1 MKHEKV
7 KILLCMAMSF
17 LTSAFAMSQQLT
29 IEDIN
34 AGQYYARSIR
44 GVTPM
49 NDGEHYTQLSPDNK
63 RIVKYSYKTGKEVG
77 VIFDVET
84 ARECNLEKIQGYIF
98 SPDEKRILIETEREP
113 IYRRSYSSVYH
124 LYSVENNKLS
134 ELTEGKIRIPV
145 FSPDGNLIAFVRDN
159 NIFLIKLLYGGSES
173 QITKDGEINKVIN
186 GAPDWVYEEEFGYN
200 SALTFS
206 PDNKMIAYVRWDE
219 SNVKSFEFPMYKGDC
234 PAYMQYAEYPGKYTY
249 KYPVAGED
257 NSKVSVKTFD
267 IFSKVTRTMQLP
279 IEDDA
284 YIPRIR
290 FTNNPEQ
297 LAIMTIN
304 RHQNRFDMYYAN
316 PRSGVCKLIL
326 RDESNWYIKESI
338 YDNIK
343 FYDKYFSLLSEKDGF
358 AHLYWYTING
368 TLVKQVT
375 QGKFEVKSFLGWDE
389 KSNTFYYV
397 SNEGSPLRTAVWKT
411 DGKGRKT
418 CLSQKEGTNNAMF
431 SAGMKYFI
439 NFFNNTE
446 TPTEVTINDN
456 NGKTI
461 ATLMDNAD
469 LKAKV
474 AGMKMPEKEFFTFTT
489 PEGYELNGW
498 MMKPVDFD
506 PSQKYPIL
514 MFQYSGPGS
523 QQVLDTWSVSWE
535 TYMATQGYIAVCVDG
550 RGTGGRGAAFEKCTY
565 LSIGVKEADDQV
577 SAAKYL
583 GTLPY
588 IDKDRI
594 AIWGWSYGGYMTLM
608 SMSQGSN
615 VFKAGIAV
623 AAPTDWRFYDTVYT
637 ERFMR
642 TPQENAQGYD
652 DNSPISHVSELQGAY
667 LLVHGSADD
676 NVHFQNS
683 VDLLTALQK
692 AGKQFEFAMY
702 PNRNHSMAGKDG
714 SSRQHLYHKLTDF
727 LLNNL

>member
-84 ARECNLEKIQGYIF
+84 ARECDLEKIQGYIF

-267 IFSKVTRTMQLP
+267 IFSKVPRTMQLP

-358 AHLYWYTING
+358 AHLYWYTVNG

-375 QGKFEVKSFLGWDE
+375 QGEFEVKSFLGWDE

-431 SAGMKYFI
+431 STGMKYFI

-506 PSQKYPIL
+506 PSKKYPVL

-642 TPQENAQGYD
+642 TPQENKEGYD
-652 DNSPISHVSELQGAY
+652 KASAINRIDKLHGK
-667 LLVHGSADD
+667 LLMVHGTADD
-676 NVHFQNS
+676 NVHYRNMAEYCEELVQH
-683 VDLLTALQK
+683 DKYCDMQIYT
-692 AGKQFEFAMY
+692 
-702 PNRNHSMAGKDG
+702 NRNHNIMGG
-714 SSRQHLYHKLTDF
+714 NTRNHLYKKLT
-727 LLNNL
+727 NYIKENL

>member
-7 KILLCMAMSF
+7 KILLCMAMLF

-84 ARECNLEKIQGYIF
+84 ARECDLEKIQGYIF

-124 LYSVENNKLS
+124 LYSVKNNKLS

-375 QGKFEVKSFLGWDE
+375 QGEFEVKSFLGWDE

-431 SAGMKYFI
+431 STGMKYFI

-506 PSQKYPIL
+506 PSKKYPVL

-642 TPQENAQGYD
+642 TPQENKEGYD
-652 DNSPISHVSELQGAY
+652 KASAINRIDKLHGK
-667 LLVHGSADD
+667 LLMVHGTADD
-676 NVHFQNS
+676 NVHYRNMAEYCEELVQH
-683 VDLLTALQK
+683 DKYCDMQIYT
-692 AGKQFEFAMY
+692 
-702 PNRNHSMAGKDG
+702 NRNHNIMGG
-714 SSRQHLYHKLTDF
+714 NTRNHLYKKLT
-727 LLNNL
+727 NYIKENL

>member
-375 QGKFEVKSFLGWDE
+375 QGEFEVKSFLGWDE

-431 SAGMKYFI
+431 STGMKYFI

-506 PSQKYPIL
+506 PSQKYPVL

-642 TPQENAQGYD
+642 TPQENKEGYD
-652 DNSPISHVSELQGAY
+652 KASAINRIDKLHGK
-667 LLVHGSADD
+667 LLMVHGTADD
-676 NVHFQNS
+676 NVHYRNMAEYCEELVQH
-683 VDLLTALQK
+683 DKYCDMQIYT
-692 AGKQFEFAMY
+692 
-702 PNRNHSMAGKDG
+702 NRNHNIMGG
-714 SSRQHLYHKLTDF
+714 NTRNHLYKKLT
-727 LLNNL
+727 NYIKENL

>member
-84 ARECNLEKIQGYIF
+84 ARECDLEKIQGYIF

-358 AHLYWYTING
+358 AHLYWYTVNG

-375 QGKFEVKSFLGWDE
+375 QGEFEVKSFLGWDE

-431 SAGMKYFI
+431 STGMKYFI

-506 PSQKYPIL
+506 PSKKYPVL

-642 TPQENAQGYD
+642 TPQENKEGYD
-652 DNSPISHVSELQGAY
+652 KASAINRIDKLHGK
-667 LLVHGSADD
+667 LLMVHGTADD
-676 NVHFQNS
+676 NVHYRNMAEYCEELVQH
-683 VDLLTALQK
+683 DKYCDMQIYT
-692 AGKQFEFAMY
+692 
-702 PNRNHSMAGKDG
+702 NRNHNIMGG
-714 SSRQHLYHKLTDF
+714 NTRNHLYKKLT
-727 LLNNL
+727 NYIKENL

>member
-84 ARECNLEKIQGYIF
+84 ARECDLEKIQGYIF

-375 QGKFEVKSFLGWDE
+375 QGEFEVKSFLGWDE

-506 PSQKYPIL
+506 PSKKYPVL

-642 TPQENAQGYD
+642 TPQENKEGYD
-652 DNSPISHVSELQGAY
+652 KASAINRIDKLHGK
-667 LLVHGSADD
+667 LLMVHGTADD
-676 NVHFQNS
+676 NVHYRNMAEYCEELVQH
-683 VDLLTALQK
+683 DKYCDMQIYT
-692 AGKQFEFAMY
+692 
-702 PNRNHSMAGKDG
+702 NRNHNIMGG
-714 SSRQHLYHKLTDF
+714 NTRNHLYKKLT
-727 LLNNL
+727 NYIKENL

>member
-375 QGKFEVKSFLGWDE
+375 QGEFEVKSFLGWDE

-431 SAGMKYFI
+431 STGMKYFI

-642 TPQENAQGYD
+642 TPQENKEGYD
-652 DNSPISHVSELQGAY
+652 KASAINRIDKLHGK
-667 LLVHGSADD
+667 LLMVHGTADD
-676 NVHFQNS
+676 NVHYRNMAEYCEELVQH
-683 VDLLTALQK
+683 DKYCDMQIYT
-692 AGKQFEFAMY
+692 
-702 PNRNHSMAGKDG
+702 NRNHNIMGG
-714 SSRQHLYHKLTDF
+714 NTRNHLYKKLT
-727 LLNNL
+727 NYIKENL

>member
-63 RIVKYSYKTGKEVG
+63 RIVKYSYKTGKEAG

-84 ARECNLEKIQGYIF
+84 ARECDLEKIQGYIF

-375 QGKFEVKSFLGWDE
+375 QGEFEVKSFLGWDE

-431 SAGMKYFI
+431 STGMKYFI

-506 PSQKYPIL
+506 PSKKYPVL

-642 TPQENAQGYD
+642 TPQENKEGYD
-652 DNSPISHVSELQGAY
+652 KASAINRIDKLHGK
-667 LLVHGSADD
+667 LLMVHGTADD
-676 NVHFQNS
+676 NVHYRNMAEYCEELVQH
-683 VDLLTALQK
+683 DKYCDMQIYT
-692 AGKQFEFAMY
+692 
-702 PNRNHSMAGKDG
+702 NRNHNIMGG
-714 SSRQHLYHKLTDF
+714 NTRNHLYKKLT
-727 LLNNL
+727 NYIKENL

>member
-84 ARECNLEKIQGYIF
+84 ARECDLEKIQGYIF

-159 NIFLIKLLYGGSES
+159 NIFIIKLLYGGSES

-375 QGKFEVKSFLGWDE
+375 QGEFEVKSFLGWDE

-431 SAGMKYFI
+431 STGMKYFI

-506 PSQKYPIL
+506 PSKKYPVL

-642 TPQENAQGYD
+642 TPQENKEGYD
-652 DNSPISHVSELQGAY
+652 KASAINRIDKLHGK
-667 LLVHGSADD
+667 LLMVHGTADD
-676 NVHFQNS
+676 NVHYRNMAEYCEELVQH
-683 VDLLTALQK
+683 DKYCDMQIYT
-692 AGKQFEFAMY
+692 
-702 PNRNHSMAGKDG
+702 NRNHNIMGG
-714 SSRQHLYHKLTDF
+714 NTRNHLYKKLT
-727 LLNNL
+727 NYIKENL

>member
-7 KILLCMAMSF
+7 KILLCMAISF

-84 ARECNLEKIQGYIF
+84 ARECDLEKIQGYIF

-134 ELTEGKIRIPV
+134 ELTKGKIRIPV

-375 QGKFEVKSFLGWDE
+375 QGEFEVKSFLGWDE

-431 SAGMKYFI
+431 STGMKYFI

-506 PSQKYPIL
+506 HSKKYPVL

-608 SMSQGSN
+608 SMSQGNN

-642 TPQENAQGYD
+642 TPQENKEGYD
-652 DNSPISHVSELQGAY
+652 KASAINRIDKLHGK
-667 LLVHGSADD
+667 LLMVHGTADD
-676 NVHFQNS
+676 NVHYRNMAEYCEELVQH
-683 VDLLTALQK
+683 DKYCDMQIYT
-692 AGKQFEFAMY
+692 
-702 PNRNHSMAGKDG
+702 NRNHNIMGG
-714 SSRQHLYHKLTDF
+714 NTRNHLYKKLT
-727 LLNNL
+727 NYIKENL

>member
-375 QGKFEVKSFLGWDE
+375 KGEFEVKSFLGWDE

-431 SAGMKYFI
+431 STGMKYFI

-642 TPQENAQGYD
+642 TPQENKEGYD
-652 DNSPISHVSELQGAY
+652 KASAINRIDKLHGK
-667 LLVHGSADD
+667 LLMVHGTADD
-676 NVHFQNS
+676 NVHYRNMAEYCEELVQH
-683 VDLLTALQK
+683 DKYCDMQIYT
-692 AGKQFEFAMY
+692 
-702 PNRNHSMAGKDG
+702 NRNHNIMGG
-714 SSRQHLYHKLTDF
+714 NTRNHLYKKLT
-727 LLNNL
+727 NYIKENL

>member
-375 QGKFEVKSFLGWDE
+375 KGEFEVKSFLGWDE

-506 PSQKYPIL
+506 PSKKYPVL

-583 GTLPY
+583 ATLPY

-642 TPQENAQGYD
+642 TPQENKEGYD
-652 DNSPISHVSELQGAY
+652 KASAINRIDKLHGK
-667 LLVHGSADD
+667 LLMVHGTADD
-676 NVHFQNS
+676 NVHYRNMAEYCEELVQHDKS
-683 VDLLTALQK
+683 CDMQIYT
-692 AGKQFEFAMY
+692 
-702 PNRNHSMAGKDG
+702 NRNHNIMGG
-714 SSRQHLYHKLTDF
+714 NTRNHLYKKLT
-727 LLNNL
+727 NYIKENL

>member
-375 QGKFEVKSFLGWDE
+375 KGEFEVKSFLGWDE

-642 TPQENAQGYD
+642 TPQENKEGYD
-652 DNSPISHVSELQGAY
+652 KASAINRIDKLHGK
-667 LLVHGSADD
+667 LLMVHGTADD
-676 NVHFQNS
+676 NVHYRNMAEYCEELVQH
-683 VDLLTALQK
+683 DKYCDMQIYT
-692 AGKQFEFAMY
+692 
-702 PNRNHSMAGKDG
+702 NRNHNIMGG
-714 SSRQHLYHKLTDF
+714 NTRNHLYKKLT
-727 LLNNL
+727 NYIKENL

>member
-84 ARECNLEKIQGYIF
+84 ARECDLEKIQGYIF

-375 QGKFEVKSFLGWDE
+375 QGEFEVKSFLGWDE

-506 PSQKYPIL
+506 PSQKYPVL

-642 TPQENAQGYD
+642 TPQENKEGYD
-652 DNSPISHVSELQGAY
+652 KASAINRIDKLHGK
-667 LLVHGSADD
+667 LLMVHGTADD
-676 NVHFQNS
+676 NVHYRNMAEYCEELVQH
-683 VDLLTALQK
+683 DKYCDMQIYT
-692 AGKQFEFAMY
+692 
-702 PNRNHSMAGKDG
+702 NRNHNIMGG
-714 SSRQHLYHKLTDF
+714 NTRNHLYKKLT
-727 LLNNL
+727 NYIKENL

>member
-375 QGKFEVKSFLGWDE
+375 QGEFEVKSFLGWDE

-411 DGKGRKT
+411 DGKGIKT

-431 SAGMKYFI
+431 STGMKYFI

-642 TPQENAQGYD
+642 TPQENKEGYD
-652 DNSPISHVSELQGAY
+652 KASAINRIDKLHGK
-667 LLVHGSADD
+667 LLMVHGTADD
-676 NVHFQNS
+676 NVHYRNMAEYCEELVQH
-683 VDLLTALQK
+683 DKYCDMQIYT
-692 AGKQFEFAMY
+692 
-702 PNRNHSMAGKDG
+702 NRNHNIMGG
-714 SSRQHLYHKLTDF
+714 NTRNHLYKKLT
-727 LLNNL
+727 NYIKENL

>member
-84 ARECNLEKIQGYIF
+84 ARECDLEKIQGYIF

-375 QGKFEVKSFLGWDE
+375 QGEFEVKSFLGWDE

-506 PSQKYPIL
+506 PSKKYPVL

-583 GTLPY
+583 ATLPY

-642 TPQENAQGYD
+642 TPQENKEGYD
-652 DNSPISHVSELQGAY
+652 KASAINRIDKLHGK
-667 LLVHGSADD
+667 LLMVHGTADD
-676 NVHFQNS
+676 NVHYRNMAEYCEELVQH
-683 VDLLTALQK
+683 DKYCDMQIYT
-692 AGKQFEFAMY
+692 
-702 PNRNHSMAGKDG
+702 NRNHNIMGG
-714 SSRQHLYHKLTDF
+714 NTRNHLYKKLT
-727 LLNNL
+727 NYIKENL

>member
-84 ARECNLEKIQGYIF
+84 ARECDLEKIQGYIF

-431 SAGMKYFI
+431 STGMKYFI

-506 PSQKYPIL
+506 PSKKYPVL

-642 TPQENAQGYD
+642 TPQENKEGYD
-652 DNSPISHVSELQGAY
+652 KASAINRIDKLHGK
-667 LLVHGSADD
+667 LLMVHGTADD
-676 NVHFQNS
+676 NVHYRNMAEYCEELVQH
-683 VDLLTALQK
+683 DKYCDMQIYT
-692 AGKQFEFAMY
+692 
-702 PNRNHSMAGKDG
+702 NRNHNIMGG
-714 SSRQHLYHKLTDF
+714 NTRNHLYKKLT
-727 LLNNL
+727 NYIKENL

>member
-84 ARECNLEKIQGYIF
+84 ARECDLEKIQGYIF

-506 PSQKYPIL
+506 PSKKYPVL

-583 GTLPY
+583 ATLPY

-642 TPQENAQGYD
+642 TPQENKEGYD
-652 DNSPISHVSELQGAY
+652 KASAINRIDKLHGK
-667 LLVHGSADD
+667 LLMVHGTADD
-676 NVHFQNS
+676 NVHYRNMAEYCEELVQH
-683 VDLLTALQK
+683 DKYCDMQIYT
-692 AGKQFEFAMY
+692 
-702 PNRNHSMAGKDG
+702 NRNHNIMGG
-714 SSRQHLYHKLTDF
+714 STRNHLYKKLT
-727 LLNNL
+727 NYIKENL

>member
-186 GAPDWVYEEEFGYN
+186 GTPDWVYEEEFGYN

-642 TPQENAQGYD
+642 TPQENKEGYD
-652 DNSPISHVSELQGAY
+652 KASAINRIDKLHGK
-667 LLVHGSADD
+667 LLMVHGTADD
-676 NVHFQNS
+676 NVHYRNMAEYCEELVQH
-683 VDLLTALQK
+683 DKYCDMQIYT
-692 AGKQFEFAMY
+692 
-702 PNRNHSMAGKDG
+702 NRNHNIMGG
-714 SSRQHLYHKLTDF
+714 NTRNHLYKKLT
-727 LLNNL
+727 NYIKENL

>member
-84 ARECNLEKIQGYIF
+84 ARECDLEKIQGYIF

-249 KYPVAGED
+249 KYPVAGEN

-375 QGKFEVKSFLGWDE
+375 QGEFEVKSFLGWDE

-418 CLSQKEGTNNAMF
+418 CLSQKKGTNNAMF
-431 SAGMKYFI
+431 STGMKYFI

-506 PSQKYPIL
+506 PSKKYPVL

-642 TPQENAQGYD
+642 TPQENKEGYD
-652 DNSPISHVSELQGAY
+652 KASAINRIDKLHGK
-667 LLVHGSADD
+667 LLMVHGTADD
-676 NVHFQNS
+676 NVHYRNMAEYCEELVQH
-683 VDLLTALQK
+683 DKYCDMQIYT
-692 AGKQFEFAMY
+692 
-702 PNRNHSMAGKDG
+702 NRNHNIMGG
-714 SSRQHLYHKLTDF
+714 NTRNHLYKKLT
-727 LLNNL
+727 NYIKENL

>member
-326 RDESNWYIKESI
+326 RDESSWYIKESI

-506 PSQKYPIL
+506 PSKKYPVL

-642 TPQENAQGYD
+642 TPQENKEGYD
-652 DNSPISHVSELQGAY
+652 KASAINRIDKLHGK
-667 LLVHGSADD
+667 LLMVHGTADD
-676 NVHFQNS
+676 NVHYRNMAEYCEELVQH
-683 VDLLTALQK
+683 DKYCDMQIYT
-692 AGKQFEFAMY
+692 
-702 PNRNHSMAGKDG
+702 NRNHNIMGG
-714 SSRQHLYHKLTDF
+714 NTRNHLYKKLT
-727 LLNNL
+727 NYIKENL

>member
-113 IYRRSYSSVYH
+113 IYRRSYNSVYH

-375 QGKFEVKSFLGWDE
+375 QGEFEVKSFLGWDE

-431 SAGMKYFI
+431 STGMKYFI

-506 PSQKYPIL
+506 PSKKYPVL

-642 TPQENAQGYD
+642 TPQENKEGYD
-652 DNSPISHVSELQGAY
+652 KASAINRIDKLHGK
-667 LLVHGSADD
+667 LLMVHGTADD
-676 NVHFQNS
+676 NVHYRNMAEYCEELVQH
-683 VDLLTALQK
+683 DKYCDMQIYT
-692 AGKQFEFAMY
+692 
-702 PNRNHSMAGKDG
+702 NRNHNIMGG
-714 SSRQHLYHKLTDF
+714 NTRNHLYKKLT
-727 LLNNL
+727 NYIKENL

>member
-84 ARECNLEKIQGYIF
+84 ARECDLEKIQGYIF

-506 PSQKYPIL
+506 PSQKYPVL

-642 TPQENAQGYD
+642 TPQENKEGYD
-652 DNSPISHVSELQGAY
+652 KASAINRIDKLHGK
-667 LLVHGSADD
+667 LLMVHGTADD
-676 NVHFQNS
+676 NVHYRNMAEYCEELVQH
-683 VDLLTALQK
+683 DKYCDMQIYT
-692 AGKQFEFAMY
+692 
-702 PNRNHSMAGKDG
+702 NRNHNIMGG
-714 SSRQHLYHKLTDF
+714 NTRNHLYKKLT
-727 LLNNL
+727 NYIKENL

>member
-326 RDESNWYIKESI
+326 RDESSWYIKESI

-375 QGKFEVKSFLGWDE
+375 QGEFEVKSFLGWDE

-506 PSQKYPIL
+506 PSQKYPVL

-642 TPQENAQGYD
+642 TPQENKEGYD
-652 DNSPISHVSELQGAY
+652 KASAINRIDKLHGK
-667 LLVHGSADD
+667 LLMVHGTADD
-676 NVHFQNS
+676 NVHYRNMAEYCEELVQH
-683 VDLLTALQK
+683 DKYCDMQIYT
-692 AGKQFEFAMY
+692 
-702 PNRNHSMAGKDG
+702 NRNHNIMGG
-714 SSRQHLYHKLTDF
+714 NTRNHLYKKLT
-727 LLNNL
+727 NYIKENL

>member
-375 QGKFEVKSFLGWDE
+375 QGEFEVKSFLGWDE

-642 TPQENAQGYD
+642 TPQENKEGYD
-652 DNSPISHVSELQGAY
+652 KASAINRIDKLHGK
-667 LLVHGSADD
+667 LLMVHGTADD
-676 NVHFQNS
+676 NVHYRNMAEYCEELVQH
-683 VDLLTALQK
+683 DKYCDMQIYT
-692 AGKQFEFAMY
+692 
-702 PNRNHSMAGKDG
+702 NRNHNIMGG
-714 SSRQHLYHKLTDF
+714 NTRNHLYKKLT
-727 LLNNL
+727 NYIKENL

>member
-17 LTSAFAMSQQLT
+17 LTSAFTMSQQLT

-84 ARECNLEKIQGYIF
+84 ARECDLEKIQGYIF

-431 SAGMKYFI
+431 STGMKYFI

-506 PSQKYPIL
+506 PSKKYPVL

-642 TPQENAQGYD
+642 TPQENKEGYD
-652 DNSPISHVSELQGAY
+652 KASAINRIDKLHGK
-667 LLVHGSADD
+667 LLMVHGTADD
-676 NVHFQNS
+676 NVHYRNMAEYCEELVQH
-683 VDLLTALQK
+683 DKYCDMQIYT
-692 AGKQFEFAMY
+692 
-702 PNRNHSMAGKDG
+702 NRNHNIMGG
-714 SSRQHLYHKLTDF
+714 NTRNHLYKKLT
-727 LLNNL
+727 NYIKENL

>member
-84 ARECNLEKIQGYIF
+84 ARECDLEKIQGYIF

-368 TLVKQVT
+368 TL
-375 QGKFEVKSFLGWDE
+375 
-389 KSNTFYYV
+389 
-397 SNEGSPLRTAVWKT
+397 
-411 DGKGRKT
+411 
-418 CLSQKEGTNNAMF
+418 
-431 SAGMKYFI
+431 
-439 NFFNNTE
+439 
-446 TPTEVTINDN
+446 
-456 NGKTI
+456 
-461 ATLMDNAD
+461 
-469 LKAKV
+469 
-474 AGMKMPEKEFFTFTT
+474 
-489 PEGYELNGW
+489 
-498 MMKPVDFD
+498 
-506 PSQKYPIL
+506 
-514 MFQYSGPGS
+514 
-523 QQVLDTWSVSWE
+523 
-535 TYMATQGYIAVCVDG
+535 
-550 RGTGGRGAAFEKCTY
+550 
-565 LSIGVKEADDQV
+565 
-577 SAAKYL
+577 
-583 GTLPY
+583 
-588 IDKDRI
+588 
-594 AIWGWSYGGYMTLM
+594 
-608 SMSQGSN
+608 
-615 VFKAGIAV
+615 
-623 AAPTDWRFYDTVYT
+623 
-637 ERFMR
+637 
-642 TPQENAQGYD
+642 
-652 DNSPISHVSELQGAY
+652 
-667 LLVHGSADD
+667 
-676 NVHFQNS
+676 
-683 VDLLTALQK
+683 
-692 AGKQFEFAMY
+692 
-702 PNRNHSMAGKDG
+702 
-714 SSRQHLYHKLTDF
+714 
-727 LLNNL
+727 

>member
-506 PSQKYPIL
+506 PSKKYPVL

-583 GTLPY
+583 ATLPY

-642 TPQENAQGYD
+642 TPQENKEGYD
-652 DNSPISHVSELQGAY
+652 KASAINRIDKLHGK
-667 LLVHGSADD
+667 LLMVHGTADD
-676 NVHFQNS
+676 NVHYRNMAEYCEELVQHDKS
-683 VDLLTALQK
+683 CDMQIYT
-692 AGKQFEFAMY
+692 
-702 PNRNHSMAGKDG
+702 NRNHNIMGG
-714 SSRQHLYHKLTDF
+714 NTRNHLYKKLT
-727 LLNNL
+727 NYIKENL

>member
-84 ARECNLEKIQGYIF
+84 ARECDLEKIQGYIF

-375 QGKFEVKSFLGWDE
+375 QGEFEVKSFLGWDE

-461 ATLMDNAD
+461 ATLMDNVD

-506 PSQKYPIL
+506 PSKKYPAL

-642 TPQENAQGYD
+642 TPQENKEGYD
-652 DNSPISHVSELQGAY
+652 KASAINRIDKLHGK
-667 LLVHGSADD
+667 LLMVHGTADD
-676 NVHFQNS
+676 NVHYRNMAEYCEELVQH
-683 VDLLTALQK
+683 DKYCDMQIYT
-692 AGKQFEFAMY
+692 
-702 PNRNHSMAGKDG
+702 NRNHNIMGG
-714 SSRQHLYHKLTDF
+714 NTRNHLYKKLT
-727 LLNNL
+727 NYIKENL

>member
-326 RDESNWYIKESI
+326 RDESSWYIKESI

-375 QGKFEVKSFLGWDE
+375 KGEFEVKSFLGWDE

-431 SAGMKYFI
+431 STGMKYFI
-439 NFFNNTE
+439 NFFNDTE

-642 TPQENAQGYD
+642 TPQENKEGYD
-652 DNSPISHVSELQGAY
+652 KASAINRIDKLHGK
-667 LLVHGSADD
+667 LLMVHGTADD
-676 NVHFQNS
+676 NVHYRNMAEYCEELVQH
-683 VDLLTALQK
+683 DKYCDMQIYT
-692 AGKQFEFAMY
+692 
-702 PNRNHSMAGKDG
+702 NRNHNIMGG
-714 SSRQHLYHKLTDF
+714 NTRNHLYKKLT
-727 LLNNL
+727 NYIKENL

>member
-375 QGKFEVKSFLGWDE
+375 QGEFEVKSFLGWDE

-431 SAGMKYFI
+431 STGMKYFI

-506 PSQKYPIL
+506 PSKKYPVL

-583 GTLPY
+583 ATLPY

-642 TPQENAQGYD
+642 TPQENKEGYD
-652 DNSPISHVSELQGAY
+652 KASAINRIDKLHGK
-667 LLVHGSADD
+667 LLMVHGTADD
-676 NVHFQNS
+676 NVHYRNMAEYCEELVQH
-683 VDLLTALQK
+683 DKYCDMQIYT
-692 AGKQFEFAMY
+692 
-702 PNRNHSMAGKDG
+702 NRNHNIMGG
-714 SSRQHLYHKLTDF
+714 NTRNHLYKKLT
-727 LLNNL
+727 NYIKENL

>member
-583 GTLPY
+583 ATLPY

-642 TPQENAQGYD
+642 TPQENKEGYD
-652 DNSPISHVSELQGAY
+652 KASAINRIDKLHGK
-667 LLVHGSADD
+667 LLMVHGTADD
-676 NVHFQNS
+676 NVHYRNMAEYCEELVQHDKS
-683 VDLLTALQK
+683 CDMQIYT
-692 AGKQFEFAMY
+692 
-702 PNRNHSMAGKDG
+702 NRNHNIMGG
-714 SSRQHLYHKLTDF
+714 NTRNHLYKKLT
-727 LLNNL
+727 NYIKENL

>member
-34 AGQYYARSIR
+34 AGQYYARSIS

-431 SAGMKYFI
+431 STGMKYFI

-506 PSQKYPIL
+506 PSKKYPVL

-642 TPQENAQGYD
+642 TPQENKEGYD
-652 DNSPISHVSELQGAY
+652 KASAINRIDKLHGK
-667 LLVHGSADD
+667 LLMVHGTADD
-676 NVHFQNS
+676 NVHYRNMAEYCEELVQH
-683 VDLLTALQK
+683 DKYCDMQIYT
-692 AGKQFEFAMY
+692 
-702 PNRNHSMAGKDG
+702 NRNHNIMGG
-714 SSRQHLYHKLTDF
+714 NTRNHLYKKLT
-727 LLNNL
+727 NYIKENL

>member
-431 SAGMKYFI
+431 STGMKYFI

-506 PSQKYPIL
+506 PSKKYPVL

-642 TPQENAQGYD
+642 TPQENKEGYD
-652 DNSPISHVSELQGAY
+652 KASAINRIDKLHGK
-667 LLVHGSADD
+667 LLMVHGTADD
-676 NVHFQNS
+676 NVHYRNMAEYCEELVQH
-683 VDLLTALQK
+683 DKYCDMQIYT
-692 AGKQFEFAMY
+692 
-702 PNRNHSMAGKDG
+702 NRNHNIMGG
-714 SSRQHLYHKLTDF
+714 NTRNHLYKKLT
-727 LLNNL
+727 NYIKENL

>member
-84 ARECNLEKIQGYIF
+84 ARECDLEKIQGYIF

-375 QGKFEVKSFLGWDE
+375 QGEFEVKSFLGWDE

-498 MMKPVDFD
+498 MMKPIDFD
-506 PSQKYPIL
+506 PSKKYPVL

-642 TPQENAQGYD
+642 TPQENKEGYD
-652 DNSPISHVSELQGAY
+652 KASAINRIDKLHGK
-667 LLVHGSADD
+667 LLMVHGTADD
-676 NVHFQNS
+676 NVHYRNMAEYCEELVQH
-683 VDLLTALQK
+683 DKYCDMQIYT
-692 AGKQFEFAMY
+692 
-702 PNRNHSMAGKDG
+702 NRNHNIMGG
-714 SSRQHLYHKLTDF
+714 NTRNHLYKKLT
-727 LLNNL
+727 NYIKENL

>member
-7 KILLCMAMSF
+7 KILLCMAISF

-326 RDESNWYIKESI
+326 RDESSWYIKESI

-375 QGKFEVKSFLGWDE
+375 KGEFEVKSFLGWDE

-506 PSQKYPIL
+506 PSKKYPVL

-583 GTLPY
+583 ATLPY

-642 TPQENAQGYD
+642 TPQENKEGYD
-652 DNSPISHVSELQGAY
+652 KASAINRIDKLHGK
-667 LLVHGSADD
+667 LLMVHGTADD
-676 NVHFQNS
+676 NVHYRNMAEYCEELVQHDKS
-683 VDLLTALQK
+683 CDMQIYT
-692 AGKQFEFAMY
+692 
-702 PNRNHSMAGKDG
+702 NRNHNIMGG
-714 SSRQHLYHKLTDF
+714 NTRNHLYKKLT
-727 LLNNL
+727 NYIKENL

>member
-84 ARECNLEKIQGYIF
+84 ARECDLEKIQGYIF

-375 QGKFEVKSFLGWDE
+375 QGEFEVKSFLGWDE

-431 SAGMKYFI
+431 STGMKYFI

-506 PSQKYPIL
+506 PSKKYPVL

-583 GTLPY
+583 ATLPY

-642 TPQENAQGYD
+642 TPQENKEGYD
-652 DNSPISHVSELQGAY
+652 KASAINRIDKLHGK
-667 LLVHGSADD
+667 LLMVHGTADD
-676 NVHFQNS
+676 NVHYRNMAEYCEELVQH
-683 VDLLTALQK
+683 DKYCDMQIYT
-692 AGKQFEFAMY
+692 
-702 PNRNHSMAGKDG
+702 NRNHNIMGG
-714 SSRQHLYHKLTDF
+714 NTRNHLYKKLT
-727 LLNNL
+727 NYIKENL

>member
-375 QGKFEVKSFLGWDE
+375 KGEFEVKSFLGWDE

-642 TPQENAQGYD
+642 TPQENKEGYD
-652 DNSPISHVSELQGAY
+652 KASAINRIDKLHGK
-667 LLVHGSADD
+667 LLMVHGTADD
-676 NVHFQNS
+676 NVHYRNMAEYCEELVQHDKS
-683 VDLLTALQK
+683 CDMQIYT
-692 AGKQFEFAMY
+692 
-702 PNRNHSMAGKDG
+702 NRNHNIMGG
-714 SSRQHLYHKLTDF
+714 NTRNHLYKKLT
-727 LLNNL
+727 NYIKENL

>member
-63 RIVKYSYKTGKEVG
+63 RIVKYSYKTGKEAG

-84 ARECNLEKIQGYIF
+84 ARECDLEKIQGYIF

-375 QGKFEVKSFLGWDE
+375 QGEFEVKSFLGWDE

-506 PSQKYPIL
+506 PSQKYPVL

-642 TPQENAQGYD
+642 TPQENKEGYD
-652 DNSPISHVSELQGAY
+652 KASAINRIDKLHGK
-667 LLVHGSADD
+667 LLMVHGTADD
-676 NVHFQNS
+676 NVHYRNMAEYCEELVQH
-683 VDLLTALQK
+683 DKYCDMQIYT
-692 AGKQFEFAMY
+692 
-702 PNRNHSMAGKDG
+702 NRNHNIMGG
-714 SSRQHLYHKLTDF
+714 NTRNHLYKKLT
-727 LLNNL
+727 NYIKENL

>member
-84 ARECNLEKIQGYIF
+84 ARECDLEKIQGYIF

-375 QGKFEVKSFLGWDE
+375 QGEFEVKSFLGWDE

-431 SAGMKYFI
+431 STGMKYFI

-506 PSQKYPIL
+506 PSKKYPVL

-565 LSIGVKEADDQV
+565 LSIGVKEADDQI

-642 TPQENAQGYD
+642 TPQENKEGYD
-652 DNSPISHVSELQGAY
+652 KASAINRIDKLHGK
-667 LLVHGSADD
+667 LLMVHGTADD
-676 NVHFQNS
+676 NVHYRNMAEYCEELVQH
-683 VDLLTALQK
+683 DKYCDMQIYT
-692 AGKQFEFAMY
+692 
-702 PNRNHSMAGKDG
+702 NRNHNIMGGKT
-714 SSRQHLYHKLTDF
+714 RNHLYKKLT
-727 LLNNL
+727 NYIKENL

>member
-84 ARECNLEKIQGYIF
+84 ARECDLEKIQGYIF

-375 QGKFEVKSFLGWDE
+375 QGEFEVKSFLGWDE

-431 SAGMKYFI
+431 STGMKYFI

-446 TPTEVTINDN
+446 TPTEVIINDN

-506 PSQKYPIL
+506 PSKKYPVL

-642 TPQENAQGYD
+642 TPQENKEGYD
-652 DNSPISHVSELQGAY
+652 KASAINRIDKLHGK
-667 LLVHGSADD
+667 LLMVHGTADD
-676 NVHFQNS
+676 NVHYRNMAEYCEELVQH
-683 VDLLTALQK
+683 DKYCDMQIYT
-692 AGKQFEFAMY
+692 
-702 PNRNHSMAGKDG
+702 NRNHNIMGG
-714 SSRQHLYHKLTDF
+714 NTRNHLYKKLT
-727 LLNNL
+727 NYIKENL